1 MADFAEPSR
10 NAEHDLRR
18 RTQILIDALS
28 RRGLC
33 GATYEEADE
42 NLRSHLAGLTM
53 LASNPPA
60 HQMFQDARSLELLK
74 ELGELASALDDKLEE
89 IDRYSVVDTGEKIN
103 LCEFVLPQD
112 DIEQLRC
119 SMQALWLARER
130 AEEIGLRARR
140 GRPTLPLFYEF
151 VRRLHKLYEQRA
163 GRKGFSEKDS
173 LVAGDFV
180 ELVFDAQQML
190 SPSLQ
195 CDSLKTVGTR
205 VLAAFSGSNPEK

>member
-1 MADFAEPSR
+1 MAEIAEPSR
-10 NAEHDLRR
+10 DAEHDLRR
-18 RTQILIDALS
+18 RTQILVDALN

-60 HQMFQDARSLELLK
+60 FLMFQDRQSLVLLK
-74 ELGELASALDDKLEE
+74 ELGELATALDDKLEE

-119 SMQALWLARER
+119 TMQTLRLARQR
-130 AEEIGLRARR
+130 AEEIGLRAKR
-140 GRPTLPLFYEF
+140 GRQTLPLFYEF
-151 VRRLHKLYEQRA
+151 VRRLHDLYEQRA
-163 GRKGFSEKDS
+163 GRKGFTEVSGTGAK
-173 LVAGDFV
+173 GDFV
-180 ELVFDAQQML
+180 EFVLDAQKML
-190 SPSLQ
+190 PTSLQ
-195 CDSLKTVGTR
+195 CDRKTIGSRVISAFAGTNLER
-205 VLAAFSGSNPEK
+205 